1 MKKVGSKYAK
11 LIALTMSLSL
21 SAGLCG
27 CAGTENGATET
38 SADAAQIELVEPVGG
53 AASYDVVQHRDIY
66 QIRILPSLCVPAV
79 TEFAYTTEAPF
90 DKYGKLP
97 GEEVK
102 PGDIVVYGDT
112 KSLDEEKM
120 NLTDS
125 INEKIRDYEDN
136 ITDLQEDLYD
146 ARMAEWEAYQPY
158 EDCLENKPEEWSEF
172 FDMWAMMAKPAEG
185 MYKSAVMAREQ
196 VEQSLKERKE
206 LFALELEYEQGRLG
220 RMDEK
225 ASGSQ
230 ITANKE
236 GTIVAIN
243 AYSSGDYIQ
252 KNTNVIAIGDM
263 QSKVIHTEYI
273 SKTTVTKAKD
283 IYAMVDGKRYE
294 VTYEVMEKE
303 EYASL
308 KKLNDV
314 VYSKFYLND
323 PNDEIPM
330 GKFVSLILV
339 EDSRENVLAI
349 PSDVI
354 RKNGSEYYCYVFD
367 GTDNLVQNITV
378 GLTDGMY
385 TEVLSGLSEGDKV
398 LMENEVTAKG
408 KTAILEKGSVSGEF
422 SSYGML
428 YYPATEWISNP
439 AKYGTAYIKEI
450 CVEQFQQ
457 VEAGQELAKIEVVSE
472 DVTVSRL
479 QRKIQRQQERLN
491 RLLEEKSKIYYDDK
505 DRTLDR
511 AIEARQKNIES
522 LNKELAKLTEYS
534 GVITLKAPYSGI
546 ITTIVERKEG
556 DLIAYNEDLVQIA
569 NQSQCYVIVDDK
581 DSQLSYGN
589 TATIAYN
596 GEGGMKQEIQGTVV
610 SVYGTA
616 LSKQLNSGF
625 SLIRISEADVPTITK
640 YGSALGNGG
649 WSRSWFEV
657 KAKIREINN
666 VVLIPKS
673 GVTMDGKNAFVK
685 VKDEYGNI
693 SYKPFILGGSDQNN
707 YWAAE
712 GLSEGMEIC
721 LD

>member
-263 QSKVIHTEYI
+263 QSKVIHTEYV

>member
-263 QSKVIHTEYI
+263 QSKVIHTEYV

-511 AIEARQKNIES
+511 AIEARQKNIEN

>member
-1 MKKVGSKYAK
+1 MKRVGSRYQKYIAVMMSV
-11 LIALTMSLSL
+11 ALT
-21 SAGLCG
+21 AGLCG
-27 CAGTENGATET
+27 CAAAGSKAATASTEAE
-38 SADAAQIELVEPVGG
+38 QIELVEPVGG
-53 AASYDVVQHRDIY
+53 AASYDVAQHRDIY
-66 QIRILPSLCVPAV
+66 QIRILPSVCVPAV
-79 TEFAYTTEAPF
+79 TEFGYTTEAPF

-97 GEEVK
+97 GEDVK
-102 PGDIVVYGDT
+102 PGDIIVYGNT

-120 NLTDS
+120 NLTDT

-172 FDMWAMMAKPAEG
+172 FDMWAMIAKPAEG

-206 LFALELEYEQGRLG
+206 LFELELEYDKGRLS

-225 ASGSQ
+225 VSGSQ

-243 AYSSGDYIQ
+243 AYTSGDYIQ

-263 QSKVIHTEYI
+263 QSKVIHTEYV
-273 SKTTVTKAKD
+273 SKTTVNKAKD
-283 IYAMVDGKRYE
+283 IYAVVDGKRYE

-303 EYASL
+303 EYTSL

-323 PNDEIPM
+323 PDDEVPM
-330 GKFVSLILV
+330 GKFVSLIIV

-354 RKNGSEYYCYVFD
+354 RRNGAEYYCYVFD
-367 GTDNLVQNITV
+367 GTDNVVQTLSV
-378 GLTDGMY
+378 GLSDGMY
-385 TEVLSGLSEGDKV
+385 TEVISGLSEGDKV
-398 LMENEVTAKG
+398 LMENEITSKG
-408 KTAILEKGSVSGEF
+408 KTAVLTTGSVSGEF

-439 AKYGTAYIKEI
+439 AKYGTSYIKEI

-457 VEAGQELAKIEVVSE
+457 VEAGQELAKIEVISE
-472 DVTVSRL
+472 DVSVSRL

-491 RLLEEKSKIYYDDK
+491 KLLEEKSKIYYDDK

-546 ITTIVERKEG
+546 VTMLMERKEG
-556 DLIAYNEDLVQIA
+556 DLISYNEDLVQIA

-581 DSQLSYGN
+581 ESQLSYGN
-589 TATIAYN
+589 TATITYN
-596 GEGGMKQEIQGTVV
+596 GEGGMKQQIEGKVV

-616 LSKQLNSGF
+616 LSKQLNGGF
-625 SLIRISEADVPTITK
+625 SLIRIAEEDVATITK

-649 WSRSWFEV
+649 WSRSWFEI

-666 VVLIPKS
+666 VVLIPKG

-707 YWAAE
+707 YWAVG